1 MKFLEFDKSKCDE
14 CFKCL
19 RACPTNALSFVGEKR
34 DIIDELC
41 IKCGLCQAHCTPGAL
56 KIHNDVPLV
65 KKHIKLGRKVI
76 ASIAP
81 SYVGVFNLQE
91 PTQIVSAL
99 KKLGFSKVE
108 ETAVGA
114 ELISKLYEKEI
125 SKASNTNII
134 TSCCP
139 SANYLIER
147 YYPELIDNIIPV
159 VSPMVAHGKHIKSVE
174 SDNPFVVFIGPCL
187 AKKAEAEEM
196 KDSIDAVIT
205 FSELDQWLREEGINA
220 TNLEVADFDYFST
233 ARGQAYPLGS
243 SLFKEDLESRFN
255 KKFRYMKIEG
265 IEHCRDFLQSA
276 STNALNNYCVE
287 INICSG
293 SCLNG
298 PDLPSACPS
307 FYERELKLFEHVNN
321 RKTNTNISGKHVS
334 NTSTTLPIAEPNT
347 PLDLSRTFKD
357 KSIKL
362 GEVPKDKLN
371 EILLSMG
378 KYTERDQLNCNACGY
393 NTCVEKATAVYHGF
407 SDIHLCM
414 PSLKAKAESMQSV
427 IFENSPNAIC
437 ILDEELNILEVN
449 SAFNRILNERNL
461 KLQSLP
467 IFTLMDDDLFQ
478 KVKLSNENIIGQK
491 IYIDSIKRT
500 FYINIVNVKTENIV
514 VAILTDIT
522 SVEKSRDELNTVK
535 EKTLSTCQEVI
546 EKQMRVAQEIA
557 SLLGETTAETKINL
571 NKLKSIVLD
580 N

>member
-19 RACPTNALSFVGEKR
+19 RACPTNALSFVGDKR

-81 SYVGVFNLQE
+81 SYVGVFNLE
-91 PTQIVSAL
+91 DPTQIVSAL
-99 KKLGFSKVE
+99 KKIGFDKVE
-108 ETAVGA
+108 ETAIGA
-114 ELISKLYEKEI
+114 ELISKLYEHEI
-125 SKASNTNII
+125 TKASNTNII

-147 YYPELIDNIIPV
+147 YYPNLIDNIMPV
-159 VSPMVAHGKHIKSVE
+159 VSPMIAHGKHIKSIE
-174 SDNPFVVFIGPCL
+174 DEDPFVVFIGPCL

-205 FSELDQWLREEGINA
+205 FSELDLWLRESGINA
-220 TNLEVADFDYFST
+220 SNLVASEFDRIST

-265 IEHCRDFLQSA
+265 IEHCRDFLNSA
-276 STNALNNYCVE
+276 SDGALNNYCVE
-287 INICSG
+287 INICNG

-298 PDLPSACPS
+298 PDLPESCPS
-307 FYERELKLFEHVNN
+307 FYERELKLFEHVNKGKKIN
-321 RKTNTNISGKHVS
+321 SNNIVDNSLET
-334 NTSTTLPIAEPNT
+334 TSTKKATLSI
-347 PLDLSRTFKD
+347 DLSRTFKD

-362 GEVPKDKLN
+362 EDVPKDKLD
-371 EILLSMG
+371 EILMKMG
-378 KYTERDQLNCNACGY
+378 KYTDQDLLNCNACGY
-393 NTCVEKATAVYHGF
+393 NTCVEKARAVYHGF
-407 SDIHLCM
+407 SDINICM
-414 PSLKAKAESMQSV
+414 ASLKEKAESMQSV

-437 ILDEELNILEVN
+437 ILDKDLNILEVN
-449 SAFNRILNERNL
+449 SSFNRILNEGNL

-478 KVKLSNENIIGQK
+478 KVKLLNENIIGQK
-491 IYIDSIKRT
+491 IYIESIEKT
-500 FYINIVNVKTENIV
+500 FYINIVNVETENII

-522 SVEKSRDELNTVK
+522 SVEKSKDELNTVK

-580 N
+580 D

>member
-34 DIIDELC
+34 RVIDELC
-41 IKCGLCQAHCTPGAL
+41 IKCGLCQAHCSLDAL
-56 KIHNDVPLV
+56 RIQNDVPMV
-65 KKHIKLGRKVI
+65 KKHIRLGRKVV

-81 SYVGVFNLQE
+81 SYIGVFNLE
-91 PTQIVSAL
+91 NAKQIVSAL
-99 KKLGFSKVE
+99 KKLGFSRVE

-114 ELISKLYEKEI
+114 EIISKLYEREI
-125 SKASNTNII
+125 TKASNTNII

-147 YYPELIDNIIPV
+147 YYPSLIDNIIPV
-159 VSPMVAHGKHIKSVE
+159 VSPMIAHGKHIKSMNE
-174 SDNPFVVFIGPCL
+174 DDPFVVFIGPCL

-196 KDSIDAVIT
+196 EGSIDAVIT
-205 FSELDQWLREEGINA
+205 FSELDEWFKEEGIDPKI
-220 TNLEVADFDYFST
+220 LEAQDFDHMSS

-243 SLFKEDLESRFN
+243 SLFKEDLKSRFN

-265 IEHCRDFLQSA
+265 IEHCKSFLESA
-276 STNALNNYCVE
+276 SNGSINNYCVE

-298 PDLPSACPS
+298 PDLPKTCSN
-307 FYERELKLFEHVNN
+307 FYERELKLFEHIDKQKKDTHKLSSNN
-321 RKTNTNISGKHVS
+321 QKLADLLD
-334 NTSTTLPIAEPNT
+334 TSLN
-347 PLDLSRTFKD
+347 LNRSFKN
-357 KSIKL
+357 KSISLSPVPQEKL
-362 GEVPKDKLN
+362 D
-371 EILLSMG
+371 EILISMG
-378 KYTERDQLNCNACGY
+378 KYTKEDLLNCNACGY
-393 NTCVEKATAVYHGF
+393 DTCIEKARAVYHGF
-407 SDIHLCM
+407 SDINLCM

-437 ILDEELNILEVN
+437 ILDEDLNILEVN
-449 SAFNRILNERNL
+449 SAFNKLLNERNL
-461 KLQSLP
+461 KLLNLP
-467 IFTLMDDDLFQ
+467 IFTVMDDGLYEQ
-478 KVKLSNENIIGQK
+478 VKESKEDIIGQK
-491 IYIDSIKRT
+491 IYIESINKT
-500 FYINIVNVKTENIV
+500 FYINIVNVKTENII

-522 SVEKSRDELNTVK
+522 KVEKSKEELNLVK
-535 EKTLSTCQEVI
+535 EKTLITCQEVI

-580 N
+580 D

>member
-19 RACPTNALSFVGEKR
+19 RSCPTNALSFVGEKR

-65 KKHIKLGRKVI
+65 KKHIKLGRKVV

-81 SYVGVFNLQE
+81 SYVGVFNLNE
-91 PTQIVSAL
+91 PSQIVSSL
-99 KKLGFSKVE
+99 KSLGFGKVE

-114 ELISKLYEKEI
+114 ELISKLYENEI

-147 YYPELIDNIIPV
+147 YYPNLIDNIIPV
-159 VSPMVAHGKHIKSVE
+159 VSPMIAHGKHIKSIYT
-174 SDNPFVVFIGPCL
+174 DDPFVVFIGPCL

-196 KDSIDAVIT
+196 KGSIDAVIT
-205 FSELDQWLREEGINA
+205 FSELDQWLKEEGIDPKK
-220 TNLEVADFDYFST
+220 LDSMEFDHLST

-265 IEHCRDFLQSA
+265 IDHCRDFLSSA
-276 STNALNNYCVE
+276 ANNTLNNYCVE

-298 PDLPSACPS
+298 PDLPSSCPS
-307 FYERELKLFEHVNN
+307 FYERELKLFEHIHKGKNTIHTD
-321 RKTNTNISGKHVS
+321 KSPNTNETNNPISLDLK
-334 NTSTTLPIAEPNT
+334 AEI
-347 PLDLSRTFKD
+347 DLSRTFKD

-362 GEVPKDKLN
+362 SEIPKEKLS
-371 EILLSMG
+371 EILVTMG
-378 KYTERDQLNCNACGY
+378 KYSESDLLNCNACGY

-407 SDIHLCM
+407 SDINLCM

-461 KLQSLP
+461 KLQTLP

-491 IYIDSIKRT
+491 IYIDSIQKT

-522 SVEKSRDELNTVK
+522 SVEKSKDELNLVK

-580 N
+580 D